1 MEDHKQLFNRAS
13 FPAAH
18 LVEHDT
24 SMNEELDEV
33 IAGGVRARVALVP
46 SWQTAIAFTGVAVV
60 ALAGLAVFAL
70 GVMFVRMAPGRH
82 FLSDLLFSFVL
93 VGLVAMALYA
103 ALGLHPIVIE
113 RHLDEHIERL
123 DEVVQTA
130 GDKLVAIGEI
140 GLDLYRE
147 DPQFERQQVML
158 EAQPRLAKRY
168 DLPVILHSRRTHD
181 KLAMHLKRIDLPRT
195 GVVHG
200 FSGSLQQAQRFIEL
214 GYKIGVGGTITY
226 PRASKTREVMA
237 QLPLSALLL
246 ETDAPD
252 MPLNGFQGQPNR
264 PEQVVRVFDVLCEL
278 RPEPAD
284 VIADALYRNTT
295 ALFDF

>member
-1 MEDHKQLFNRAS
+1 MTHCFIDTHCHFD
-13 FPAAH
+13 FPPFTGDEERSIAKAA
-18 LVEHDT
+18 E
-24 SMNEELDEV
+24 
-33 IAGGVRARVALVP
+33 AGVQAIIVP
-46 SWQTAIAFTGVAVV
+46 SVEAAYFSRVLD
-60 ALAGLAVFAL
+60 LAAQH
-70 GVMFVRMAPGRH
+70 P
-82 FLSDLLFSFVL
+82 
-93 VGLVAMALYA
+93 ALYA

-113 RHLDEHIERL
+113 RHRDEDIERL
-123 DEVVQTA
+123 DEIVQTA

-147 DPQFERQQVML
+147 HPHFERQQTIL
-158 EAQPRLAKRY
+158 DAQLRLAKRH

-181 KLAMHLKRIDLPRT
+181 KLAMHLKRIDLPRK

-226 PRASKTREVMA
+226 PRASKTRDVMA

-264 PEQVVRVFDVLCEL
+264 PEQAARVFATLCEL
-278 RPEPAD
+278 RKETEEA
-284 VIADALYRNTT
+284 IAGALLENTRSVFGIT
-295 ALFDF
+295 L